1 MIFNHENNPTILWHS
16 RIIITSPLHHTTY
29 LYHHYNPTL
38 ILHLYTSLFNITSL
52 FIITSLYYPY
62 IPSLLLHP
70 YIIITSIYYH
80 YNPAFFSKT
89 PVYQN
94 TDELFLGL
102 SVYLFPIFCTTGIIL
117 YRIYAA
123 FLWQTWQKNPWK
135 IILQTSSCFNT
146 TRIEVPYILPLGIL
160 ISKDFTIQ
168 FSFLYGHPF
177 SSSFKVTLDLT
188 SCDILPVL
196 AFKALEVGK
205 SSRCSNWLTQKWCTV
220 GQITNS

>member
-1 MIFNHENNPTILWHS
+1 MIFNHVNNPTILWHS

-52 FIITSLYYPY
+52 FIITSLYY
-62 IPSLLLHP
+62 LHP
-70 YIIITSIYYH
+70 YTIITTLH
-80 YNPAFFSKT
+80 FFSKT

-177 SSSFKVTLDLT
+177 SSSFQ
-188 SCDILPVL
+188 SYS
-196 AFKALEVGK
+196 G
-205 SSRCSNWLTQKWCTV
+205 SNKLWHTGCFGLQ
-220 GQITNS
+220 GLGS

>member
-1 MIFNHENNPTILWHS
+1 METVHFSVSNGCFWWFSTMRTILQYIDIPKLSLHP
-16 RIIITSPLHHTTY
+16 PLH
-29 LYHHYNPTL
+29 YHYIS
-38 ILHLYTSLFNITSL
+38 ILSIHSF
-52 FIITSLYYPY
+52 
-62 IPSLLLHP
+62 
-70 YIIITSIYYH
+70 IIITSIYYH

-188 SCDILPVL
+188 SCDILAVL
-196 AFKALEVGK
+196 AFKALEVSKRAAVVQIG
-205 SSRCSNWLTQKWCTV
+205 SLRSDTQ
-220 GQITNS
+220 

>member
-1 MIFNHENNPTILWHS
+1 METVQFETNPTILWHS
-16 RIIITSPLHHTTY
+16 PLHYHYISILSIHSFIIITSLH
-29 LYHHYNPTL
+29 
-38 ILHLYTSLFNITSL
+38 
-52 FIITSLYYPY
+52 
-62 IPSLLLHP
+62 
-70 YIIITSIYYH
+70 YH
-80 YNPAFFSKT
+80 YIHILSLQPCIFSKT

-146 TRIEVPYILPLGIL
+146 TRIEVPYILPLSIL

-177 SSSFKVTLDLT
+177 SSSFQ
-188 SCDILPVL
+188 SYS
-196 AFKALEVGK
+196 G
-205 SSRCSNWLTQKWCTV
+205 SNKLWHTGCFGLQ
-220 GQITNS
+220 GLGS

>member
-1 MIFNHENNPTILWHS
+1 MLFDDFQPWEQSYNTLTFPHYHYISILSIHS
-16 RIIITSPLHHTTY
+16 FI
-29 LYHHYNPTL
+29 
-38 ILHLYTSLFNITSL
+38 
-52 FIITSLYYPY
+52 IITSLYYY
-62 IPSLLLHP
+62 FIPKLLLHS
-70 YIIITSIYYH
+70 YI
-80 YNPAFFSKT
+80 FFLKPQST
-89 PVYQN
+89 YQN

-146 TRIEVPYILPLGIL
+146 TRIEVPYILPLSIL

-177 SSSFKVTLDLT
+177 SSSFQ
-188 SCDILPVL
+188 SYS
-196 AFKALEVGK
+196 G
-205 SSRCSNWLTQKWCTV
+205 SNKLWHTGCFGLQ
-220 GQITNS
+220 GLGS